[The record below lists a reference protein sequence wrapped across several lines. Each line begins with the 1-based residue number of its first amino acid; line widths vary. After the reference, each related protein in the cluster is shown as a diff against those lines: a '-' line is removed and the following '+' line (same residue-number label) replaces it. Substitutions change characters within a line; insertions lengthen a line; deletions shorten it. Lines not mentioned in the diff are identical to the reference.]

1 MDRKFFKY
9 ILLITVI
16 FVAACVETDIYLPAF
31 ADMMHYFSASEE
43 EIQKLLTWNFIGICV
58 SGPLYGP
65 ISDAIGRKKP
75 LYAALGMFLAGS
87 LITIFAQSFDQ
98 MLLGRLLQGFGSGGC
113 FTLGTA
119 IIFDAFQKEKAIKA
133 INHLNST
140 IPFTMAFA
148 PLLGGFL
155 NNTFGFRSNFLAI
168 AILVALSFAI
178 CFLFFEE
185 TLPKEKR
192 TPLQA
197 KKVFGD
203 FREALTCLPFWKLTL
218 GVSFLFARYI
228 GFLSFTAVLFVVDFG
243 ISKQLFPFYQAA
255 ILIAWLLGSVSFN
268 RSLAKWGAQKLKNSG
283 VAMVLIGGIGFVIA
297 SMLFPRH
304 PQLLTLGMLIYSF
317 GCNWIV
323 ALYFPESM
331 ELLPHIKGVTASI
344 LTSARLLVT
353 AVLVGIVSAFYNTTI
368 FPLTILIACITLV
381 AYLLFFTYERRKRLV
396 EQKGS

>member
-1 MDRKFFKY
+1 MDRKFLKY
-9 ILLITVI
+9 IFLITVI
-16 FVAACVETDIYLPAF
+16 FVAACIETDIYLPAF
-31 ADMMHYFSASEE
+31 ADMMHYFSTSEE

-75 LYAALGMFLAGS
+75 LYAALGMFFLGS
-87 LITIFAQSFDQ
+87 LITVFAQSFDQ
-98 MLLGRLLQGFGSGGC
+98 MLWGRLLQGLGSGGC

-133 INHLNST
+133 ISHLNST
-140 IPFTMAFA
+140 IPFTMALA
-148 PLLGGFL
+148 PLLGGYL

-168 AILVALSFAI
+168 ALFVALSLAV

-185 TLPKEKR
+185 TLEKEKR
-192 TPLQA
+192 MPLQI
-197 KKVFGD
+197 KKVLND
-203 FREALTCLPFWKLTL
+203 FKEALTCLPFWKLTL
-218 GVSFLFARYI
+218 GVSFLFAGYI

-243 ISKQLFPFYQAA
+243 ISKKFFPFYQAA
-255 ILIAWLLGSVSFN
+255 ILIAWLLGSMTFN
-268 RSLAKWGAQKLKNSG
+268 RALAKWGAQKLKNSG
-283 VAMVLIGGIGFVIA
+283 VAMVVIGGIGFVIA
-297 SMLFPRH
+297 SVLFPRH
-304 PQLLTLGMLIYSF
+304 PQLLTLGMLLYSF

-331 ELLPHIKGVTASI
+331 ELLPHIKGVTASL

-368 FPLTILIACITLV
+368 FPLTILIACITIV
-381 AYLLFFTYERRKRLV
+381 AFLLFFTYEKRKRLAIV
-396 EQKGS
+396 NEP